1 MPRQAHEPTQEV
13 VAKRLR
19 KVRQGVKANRSDR
32 DPPSLHDAE
41 RREAR
46 NRNEA
51 RIGRFHQGQWAESP
65 APKAGY
71 KTAICLPVIPKSV
84 LAFREASI
92 QRVMIVALA
101 RKLLVGLWTFVT
113 TGVVPEGIVRLTGP
127 EQKKP

>member
-1 MPRQAHEPTQEV
+1 M
-13 VAKRLR
+13 
-19 KVRQGVKANRSDR
+19 ANRSDR
-32 DPPSLHDAE
+32 DPPSLNDAE

-84 LAFREASI
+84 LAFRKASI
-92 QRVMIVALA
+92 QRVMVVALA
-101 RKLLVGLWTFVT
+101 RKLLVGLWKFVT
-113 TGVVPEGIVRLTGP
+113 TGVVPEGAVMSATWQFAMSLILFRGA
-127 EQKKP
+127 

>member
-1 MPRQAHEPTQEV
+1 M
-13 VAKRLR
+13 R
-19 KVRQGVKANRSDR
+19 KVRQGVMTNRSDR
-32 DPPSLHDAE
+32 DPPSLNDAE

-51 RIGRFHQGQWAESP
+51 RIGRFHQGQRAESP

-84 LAFREASI
+84 LSFREASI

-101 RKLLVGLWTFVT
+101 RKLLVGLWKFVT
-113 TGVVPEGIVRLTGP
+113 TGVVPEGAVMSAA
-127 EQKKP
+127 